1 MNPQHALKSP
11 ADSADPKVARDS
23 ARVASQSSQ
32 PHAADTSDPR
42 TESRA
47 TSPLPVLKSPAECT
61 EAELAAFEAAL
72 IERGETASPTLSE
85 RIRRADCLAF
95 VAGADGRLCGTG
107 ALKSPKPE
115 HCAGVFKRAGA
126 QAPPERFSLEL
137 GWLVGDDKTTARIIA
152 ALTARAG
159 ERPVFSIT
167 RADDAAL
174 HASLR
179 EHGFRPDGAA
189 YASPRGAY
197 SNQIYLRGM

>member
-1 MNPQHALKSP
+1 MNPQ
-11 ADSADPKVARDS
+11 
-23 ARVASQSSQ
+23 
-32 PHAADTSDPR
+32 
-42 TESRA
+42 
-47 TSPLPVLKSPAECT
+47 PVLKSPAECT
-61 EAELAAFEAAL
+61 EAELTAFEEAL
-72 IERGETASPTLSE
+72 VEHGETASPALAE

-95 VAGADGRLCGTG
+95 VVGADSKFCGTG

-152 ALTARAG
+152 ALAAHAG
-159 ERPVFSIT
+159 ERAVFAIT

-197 SNQIYLRGM
+197 SNQIYLRGV